1 MQVTSGEMSNTL
13 CRETPHFSRLV
24 FLKTVFFSKG
34 IFLRT
39 DIPQDYPYSKRVFP
53 KGGTLKSASLF
64 DAVAHADAVAQITCE
79 GERWILRLKGS
90 NGCQSLCR

>member
-13 CRETPHFSRLV
+13 CRETSHFSRLV
-24 FLKTVFFSKG
+24 FLKG
-34 IFLRT
+34 
-39 DIPQDYPYSKRVFP
+39 DISQDYPYSRRVFL
-53 KGGTLKSASLF
+53 KAGTLKSASLF

-90 NGCQSLCR
+90 NGCKSLCR

>member
-24 FLKTVFFSKG
+24 FL
-34 IFLRT
+34 RT
-39 DIPQDYPYSKRVFP
+39 DIPQDYPYSRRVFP
-53 KGGTLKSASLF
+53 KDGTLKSASLF
-64 DAVAHADAVAQITCE
+64 DAIAHADAVAQITCE